1 MRHPLL
7 ESVVRVQA
15 LELLHD
21 PDDLLELIVTED
33 VISGRRLEIKEC
45 HVCRWQLSAL
55 FLARPQAEKAGQDN
69 DLSEAKS
76 TWRSSQ
82 QLVVAAPF
90 SKFLAARDLTSSA
103 REKRLRLRLCRLRS
117 CPLRS
122 RRAPLLRNPEKFSD
136 DHVLG
141 QFGVVLEHLV
151 IPQEAARYMA

>member
-1 MRHPLL
+1 M
-7 ESVVRVQA
+7 
-15 LELLHD
+15 
-21 PDDLLELIVTED
+21 
-33 VISGRRLEIKEC
+33 
-45 HVCRWQLSAL
+45 CRWQLSAL

-122 RRAPLLRNPEKFSD
+122 RRAPLLRNPEKFPDELGALAMLADTIHTLNGVHFPRD
-136 DHVLG
+136 DD
-141 QFGVVLEHLV
+141 
-151 IPQEAARYMA
+151 RCT